1 MFKGENTQERGELG
15 FSKKKNQYNK
25 FKHNVDNK

>member
-15 FSKKKNQYNK
+15 FSKKKKSIQQIQAQCK
-25 FKHNVDNK
+25 Q